1 MLRTSGEFTLL
12 TPRRIA
18 LLVAAALAL
27 VAFVTFRDEL
37 TLRNLHEHA
46 LVLQPAMVL
55 LCLFVLPLLG
65 FPVSVMHAVA
75 GAKFGLPMG
84 MLFVGLSIVFQLFA
98 SYGIVRLAPHFFA
111 ERFAWLRRKLPPATH
126 GPLTLFTLLLPGA
139 PYFAQNYV
147 LAIAR
152 VPFWLFFRYA
162 FPIAFGRSAIGVVF
176 GEWSGHMTP
185 LRITVFVLYAVTVTL
200 ICGLAFRRLRAR
212 LQNPRRG
219 GNGRTRAARSDH
231 AVR

>member
-1 MLRTSGEFTLL
+1 MLRTFSEFML

-18 LLVAAALAL
+18 LLIAVALAL
-27 VAFVTFRDEL
+27 VACIVFRDQL
-37 TLRNLHEHA
+37 TLRNLHAHA
-46 LVLQPAMVL
+46 QETNPAMVVF
-55 LCLFVLPLLG
+55 CLFTLPLLG
-65 FPVSVMHAVA
+65 FPVSVMHAVT
-75 GAKFGLPMG
+75 GAKFGLPLG
-84 MLFVGLSIVFQLFA
+84 MTYVGLSIVFQLFA
-98 SYGIVRLAPHFFA
+98 SYGIVRLAPEFFA
-111 ERFAWLRRKLPPATH
+111 ERFAWLRKKLPPATH

-162 FPIAFGRSAIGVVF
+162 FPIAFGRSLIGVVF

-185 LRITVFVLYAVTVTL
+185 GRITVFVLYTAAITL

-212 LQNPRRG
+212 LQSPPRA
-219 GNGRTRAARSDH
+219 GNGRTRYARSGH
-231 AVR
+231 AGR

>member
-1 MLRTSGEFTLL
+1 MLRTFSEFML

-18 LLVAAALAL
+18 LLIAVALAL
-27 VAFVTFRDEL
+27 VACIVFRDQL
-37 TLRNLHEHA
+37 TLRNLHAHA
-46 LVLQPAMVL
+46 QETNPAMVVF
-55 LCLFVLPLLG
+55 CLFTLPLLG
-65 FPVSVMHAVA
+65 FPVSVMHAVT
-75 GAKFGLPMG
+75 GAKFGLPLG
-84 MLFVGLSIVFQLFA
+84 MTYVGLSIVFQLFA
-98 SYGIVRLAPHFFA
+98 SYGIVRLAPEFFA
-111 ERFAWLRRKLPPATH
+111 ERFAWLRKKLPPATH

-162 FPIAFGRSAIGVVF
+162 FPIAFGRSLIGVVF

-185 LRITVFVLYAVTVTL
+185 GRIAIFVLYATTITL

-212 LQNPRRG
+212 LQSPPRA
-219 GNGRTRAARSDH
+219 GNGRTRYARSGH
-231 AVR
+231 AGR